1 MANRTGDTFPSTGLL
16 DMARLIGALGY
27 GFFRHPFSVNP
38 ALVLTQWIWGVTRR
52 HKSENIVV
60 NLGIRR
66 ILLVTGKDL
75 SKHILDERPS
85 AKTYLAGRT
94 KTQGMSFLAPQGLT
108 ICHDEQWQGL
118 RTLNEQVLAVGAD
131 PALEQAVLDQVHQAF
146 SGPVSK
152 AADLRENMGKVM
164 LGVVFGGAPA
174 HLVEDIEVLF
184 GYVQSPLK
192 RLLLGRRQRGRR
204 ERFYATIRQMWEKNE
219 QPESPN
225 LVGTACPLAQGGDF
239 DMEELV
245 QQVPHWMF
253 TFTGSGTDLLTR
265 TLAML
270 GSRPDAGRKVREE
283 IAAAGPL
290 NEPGAIGKLPF
301 LEACIWETGR
311 LFPPVTRT
319 IHTAPDG
326 DRFDGN
332 SIKAGMEIWH
342 YFPAS
347 CRDTSVDPLANHFQ
361 PERWLDPASN
371 RRAEY
376 PNLFLSGARACPGE
390 DLILFICKAAIA
402 ILTERRGVSLTSSA
416 LTKDPLPFSFSN
428 GAVRLQ
434 TG

>member
-1 MANRTGDTFPSTGLL
+1 MANRTGDTFPSTGLF

-27 GFFRHPFSVNP
+27 GLFRHPLSVNP
-38 ALVLTQWIWGVTRR
+38 GLLLSNWIWGVTRR

-174 HLVEDIEVLF
+174 HLVEDIQVLF
-184 GYVQSPLK
+184 GYVQCPLK

-204 ERFYATIRQMWEKNE
+204 ERFYSTIRQMWEKNE
-219 QPESPN
+219 QPQSPN

-283 IAAAGPL
+283 IAAA
-290 NEPGAIGKLPF
+290 EWSRFSDDMSWYTVTGKLDKTATLPVHQMLRDELADGGTGF
-301 LEACIWETGR
+301 VFPGRFGGHVSPATIWDWTKRVAAEVGLHNFSTHQLRHTALTTANDSLGDLRAVQTFARHKRPETTAGY
-311 LFPPVTRT
+311 TRT
-319 IHTAPDG
+319 KQTRLREVSD
-326 DRFDGN
+326 
-332 SIKAGMEIWH
+332 S
-342 YFPAS
+342 
-347 CRDTSVDPLANHFQ
+347 
-361 PERWLDPASN
+361 LD
-371 RRAEY
+371 Y
-376 PNLFLSGARACPGE
+376 L
-390 DLILFICKAAIA
+390 
-402 ILTERRGVSLTSSA
+402 
-416 LTKDPLPFSFSN
+416 
-428 GAVRLQ
+428 
-434 TG
+434 